1 MQARRRTSPSTD
13 KTPHIPGRS
22 ISSRRSRP
30 EIRGSEP
37 AERVM
42 SPSNGSNAVEE
53 LARAAEAL
61 LVERIGA
68 ETVDRAKK
76 LFDQQ
81 LWLWGQD
88 IARLSRNGL
97 IGFGFERH
105 APPVG
110 LQTSSCY
117 TLADASHRHVGLW
130 GFGTFYGEAEVGGL
144 FLKRYYFG
152 PCVTAISGRPP
163 HCWAFDQWPTHRPPT
178 TPDDWLLARRLLDG
192 FLGWIAEYEQWIA
205 GHTPRWHRTE
215 CLRDWKKRC
224 CGPRQLVTEWESLRK
239 SLSERKQDD
248 SRESAAA

>member
-30 EIRGSEP
+30 EIRGTES
-37 AERVM
+37 AQRVM
-42 SPSNGSNAVEE
+42 TPSNGSNAVEK

-61 LVERIGA
+61 LIERIGA

-144 FLKRYYFG
+144 FLKRYCFG

>member
-1 MQARRRTSPSTD
+1 MQARRRTSPSTSR
-13 KTPHIPGRS
+13 TARVPRRS
-22 ISSRRSRP
+22 IASGRSRP
-30 EIRGSEP
+30 EIRGAEP

-42 SPSNGSNAVEE
+42 SPLDGSSTVEE

-61 LVERIGA
+61 LVERIGD

-97 IGFGFERH
+97 ISFGFERH

-117 TLADASHRHVGLW
+117 TLADASGRHVGLW
-130 GFGTFYGEAEVGGL
+130 GFGAFYGEANVGGL
-144 FLKRYYFG
+144 FLKRYCFG
-152 PCVTAISGRPP
+152 PCVAASSERPP
-163 HCWAFDQWPTHRPPT
+163 HCWAFDQWPTHRCPT
-178 TPDDWLLARRLLDG
+178 TADDWLLARRLLDG
-192 FLGWIAEYEQWIA
+192 CLGWIAEYERWIA
-205 GHTPRWHRTE
+205 DNTPRWHRTE

-224 CGPRQLVTEWESLRK
+224 CGPKQLVTEWESLRR
-239 SLSERKQDD
+239 SLSEGKRDATT
-248 SRESAAA
+248 EHVAA